1 MKEERRG
8 RGEKQEVRSK
18 ECGVGSVACGALEG
32 VWRARRITWDFR
44 PQIQRRQCV
53 KKGVLLWE
61 RRDNDQNVGINLKS
75 KENLQKPKNIY
86 RSGVQEGQDKSV
98 RHVRKGLQK

>member
-32 VWRARRITWDFR
+32 VWRARRITWDFVVT
-44 PQIQRRQCV
+44 IQTTNSKEAMC
-53 KKGVLLWE
+53 KKGSFA
-61 RRDNDQNVGINLKS
+61 VGK
-75 KENLQKPKNIY
+75 K
-86 RSGVQEGQDKSV
+86 R
-98 RHVRKGLQK
+98 